1 LVTQT
6 NVAVNKKRINND
18 NDSGVGNAYP
28 GSFLNPRTAHILGTT
43 TAYILGTTETVSM
56 KTRGSPPR
64 TKGLAYERMPEI
76 VNGDGAPKLRSM

>member
-6 NVAVNKKRINND
+6 NVAVNKKRINNE
-18 NDSGVGNAYP
+18 NDSGVANAYP
-28 GSFLNPRTAHILGTT
+28 GQFLNPRTAH
-43 TAYILGTTETVSM
+43 ILGTTETVSM

-64 TKGLAYERMPEI
+64 TKGLAYEWMPGI